1 MSVQPQDCA
10 PNRDDSADD
19 CDNDV
24 TTNPSSTSCQCSLA
38 GDEDD
43 SWIAARDMT
52 LLNALDSD
60 PGPRFRRLSKAARP
74 VRLVGEGAANAVFE
88 IRDSADFNKKH
99 VFPPRCSSKSPA
111 PLPGLLLRVAK
122 VPSRDCPPTYNYLF
136 QQNFY
141 QTSIQPL
148 LDGYA
153 VHQELVVIR
162 KSGIVDKLN
171 KLLQEI
177 DSSRKQKFRGTSVGQ
192 SDWAFLVQDM
202 RPADPDECLLIEFK
216 PKWLCQS
223 PSAPPAA
230 VRCRQCAMELRNL
243 IKNPERDLPE
253 TKPCPLT
260 LANPDAPSQA
270 RCPFRIAPQLA
281 GIDVDD
287 NFRRALETVANH
299 PALRQLKTQQQRH
312 DRLGPL
318 ASEPSSAFLVAM
330 TLRDCTCFV
339 QIPRHQ
345 QEPLLLRLGDFDW
358 KDPQVKFKGWRKAEQ
373 DLIDGAFYTA
383 DLILCGDSY
392 YHPPTLCALECAP
405 RPPRADLP
413 HLLNIQRGTSMEIQT
428 EMKMFNHR
436 ADVTA
441 LQQRLEKFRIAP
453 TEEPLAARRRFL
465 TS

>member
-1 MSVQPQDCA
+1 MSVQPQSRQDCA
-10 PNRDDSADD
+10 SNRDDSADD

-38 GDEDD
+38 GDHVDDQDD
-43 SWIAARDMT
+43 SWIDPRDMT

-60 PGPRFRRLSKAARP
+60 PGLRFRRLSKAARP

-88 IRDSADFNKKH
+88 IRDSADFD
-99 VFPPRCSSKSPA
+99 
-111 PLPGLLLRVAK
+111 GLLLRVAK

-162 KSGIVDKLN
+162 RSGIVEKLN

-177 DSSRKQKFRGTSVGQ
+177 DSSRKPKFRGSFVGQ

-202 RPADPDECLLIEFK
+202 RPADPNECLLIEFK

-243 IKNPERDLPE
+243 IKNPDRDLPE

-260 LANPDAPSQA
+260 LANSEAPSQA
-270 RCPFRIAPQLA
+270 RCLFRIAPQLA
-281 GIDVDD
+281 GIDADD
-287 NFRRALETVANH
+287 DLRRAVANH

-318 ASEPSSAFLVAM
+318 YAEHSNAFLVAM

-339 QIPRHQ
+339 QIPRNQ

-358 KDPQVKFKGWRKAEQ
+358 KDPKVKFKGWRKAEEE
-373 DLIDGAFYTA
+373 LIEGAFYTA

-392 YHPPTLCALECAP
+392 YHPPTLCALEFAP
-405 RPPRADLP
+405 RPHHADLP
-413 HLLNIQRGTSMEIQT
+413 HLLNIQDDTRMENRDVET
-428 EMKMFNHR
+428 DMKMFNHQ

-441 LQQRLEKFRIAP
+441 LQQRLEKFRIAS
-453 TEEPLAARRRFL
+453 TEEPLAAHRRFL
-465 TS
+465 TG